1 MSEQAPK
8 PNSMEDVLSRLP
20 DKRPI
25 QLQIAQLKAHLT
37 NTVKTLQSSLM
48 SEMKGLKGE
57 FLMNQASNEK
67 VLNDFSESL
76 RNYERENRDLARLIY
91 RFFEEIDTIWAAL
104 GKDRTCNTVIREY
117 QIEEGIVEEEEKHEE
132 EEEEEEKHEEE
143 EEQKNEEK
151 EVWATLVADDS
162 YEISQPYPYIIR
174 NRETGKVLNPVLNNL
189 GHLNLNLRNH
199 GSISMGKL
207 VAIQWVPNPDKKTK
221 VRHIDG
227 DKLNNRKEN
236 LEWF

>member
-8 PNSMEDVLSRLP
+8 PNTMADVLSMLP
-20 DKRPI
+20 DKRPVQI
-25 QLQIAQLKAHLT
+25 QILNLKAHLT

-48 SEMKGLKGE
+48 EEMKGLKGE

-67 VLNDFSESL
+67 VLNDLTETL
-76 RNYERENRDLARLIY
+76 RIYARENRDLARLIY
-91 RFFEEIDTIWAAL
+91 RFFEEIDAIWKVL
-104 GKDRTCNTVIREY
+104 GKDRTCNTVIREHR
-117 QIEEGIVEEEEKHEE
+117 IAEGIIKEEEEE
-132 EEEEEEKHEEE
+132 EEEEEEKH
-143 EEQKNEEK
+143 EEK

-162 YEISQPYPYIIR
+162 YEISQPYPYKIR
-174 NRETGKVLNPVLNNL
+174 NKETGKVLTPVLNNL
-189 GHLNLNLRNH
+189 GHLNLTLRNR

-207 VAIQWVPNPDKKTK
+207 VAIQWVPNPNKKTK

>member
-8 PNSMEDVLSRLP
+8 PNTMADVLSRLP

-25 QLQIAQLKAHLT
+25 QIQIAQLKAHLT
-37 NTVKTLQSSLM
+37 NTIKTLQSSLM
-48 SEMKGLKGE
+48 TEMTNLKADV
-57 FLMNQASNEK
+57 LMNQASNEK
-67 VLNDFSESL
+67 CLNDFSESL

-91 RFFEEIDTIWAAL
+91 RFFEEIDAIWKVL
-104 GKDRTCNTVIREY
+104 GKDRTCNTVLREY
-117 QIEEGIVEEEEKHEE
+117 QIEEGIVEEEE
-132 EEEEEEKHEEE
+132 EEEKHEEVPE
-143 EEQKNEEK
+143 AAT
-151 EVWATLVADDS
+151 WATLVADDG
-162 YEISQPYPYIIR
+162 YEISQPYPYQIR
-174 NRETGKVLNPVLNNL
+174 NKETGKVLTPVLNNL
-189 GHLNLNLRNH
+189 GHLNLNLRNR

>member
-8 PNSMEDVLSRLP
+8 PNTMEDVLSRLP
-20 DKRPI
+20 DKHPI
-25 QLQIAQLKAHLT
+25 QIQIAQLKAHLT
-37 NTVKTLQSSLM
+37 NTIKTLQSSLM
-48 SEMKGLKGE
+48 TEMTNLKADV
-57 FLMNQASNEK
+57 LMNQASNEK
-67 VLNDFSESL
+67 CLNDFSESL

-91 RFFEEIDTIWAAL
+91 RFFEEIDAIWKVL
-104 GKDRTCNTVIREY
+104 GKDRTCNTVLREY
-117 QIEEGIVEEEEKHEE
+117 QIEEGIVEEEE
-132 EEEEEEKHEEE
+132 EEEKHEEVPE
-143 EEQKNEEK
+143 AAT
-151 EVWATLVADDS
+151 WATLVADDG
-162 YEISQPYPYIIR
+162 YEISQPYPYQIR
-174 NRETGKVLNPVLNNL
+174 NKETGKVLTPVLNNL
-189 GHLNLNLRNH
+189 GHLNLNLRNR

>member
-8 PNSMEDVLSRLP
+8 PNTMADVLSMLP
-20 DKRPI
+20 DKRPVQI
-25 QLQIAQLKAHLT
+25 QILNLKAHLT

-48 SEMKGLKGE
+48 EEMTKLKADV
-57 FLMNQASNEK
+57 LTNQASNEK
-67 VLNDFSESL
+67 VLNDLTETL

-91 RFFEEIDTIWAAL
+91 RFFEEIDAIWKVL
-104 GKDRTCNTVIREY
+104 GKDRTSNTVIREHR
-117 QIEEGIVEEEEKHEE
+117 IEEGIVEEEEEE
-132 EEEEEEKHEEE
+132 EEEDEEEKHEEE
-143 EEQKNEEK
+143 
-151 EVWATLVADDS
+151 EVWATLVADDA
-162 YEISQPYPYIIR
+162 YEISQPYPYQIR
-174 NRETGKVLNPVLNNL
+174 NKETGKVLTPVLNNL
-189 GHLNLNLRNH
+189 GHLNLNLRNR

-207 VAIQWVPNPDKKTK
+207 VAIQWVPNPDKKTR

>member
-8 PNSMEDVLSRLP
+8 PNTMADVLSMLP
-20 DKRPI
+20 DKRPVQI
-25 QLQIAQLKAHLT
+25 QILNLKAHLT

-48 SEMKGLKGE
+48 EEMKGLKGE

-67 VLNDFSESL
+67 VLNDLTETL
-76 RNYERENRDLARLIY
+76 RIYARENRDLARLIY
-91 RFFEEIDTIWAAL
+91 RFFEEIDAIWKVL
-104 GKDRTCNTVIREY
+104 GKDRTCNTVLREY
-117 QIEEGIVEEEEKHEE
+117 QIEEGIVEEEEEEKKHEE
-132 EEEEEEKHEEE
+132 EEEEDEEEKHEEE
-143 EEQKNEEK
+143 
-151 EVWATLVADDS
+151 EVWATLVADDA
-162 YEISQPYPYIIR
+162 YEISQPYPYQIR
-174 NRETGKVLNPVLNNL
+174 NKETGKVLTPVLNNL
-189 GHLNLNLRNH
+189 GHLNLNLRNR

-207 VAIQWVPNPDKKTK
+207 VAIQWVPNPDKKTR

>member
-8 PNSMEDVLSRLP
+8 PNTIADVLSRLP
-20 DKRPI
+20 DKRPVQI
-25 QLQIAQLKAHLT
+25 QIAQLKAHLT
-37 NTVKTLQSSLM
+37 NTIKTLQSSLM
-48 SEMKGLKGE
+48 TEMTNLKADV
-57 FLMNQASNEK
+57 LMNQASNEK
-67 VLNDFSESL
+67 CLNDFTETL

-91 RFFEEIDTIWAAL
+91 RFFEEIDAIWKVL
-104 GKDRTCNTVIREY
+104 GKDRTCNTVLREHR
-117 QIEEGIVEEEEKHEE
+117 IAEGIIKEEEEE

-143 EEQKNEEK
+143 E
-151 EVWATLVADDS
+151 VWATLVADDG
-162 YEISQPYPYIIR
+162 YEISQPYPYQIR
-174 NRETGKVLNPVLNNL
+174 NKETGKVLTPVLNNL
-189 GHLNLNLRNH
+189 GHLNLNLRNR

-207 VAIQWVPNPDKKTK
+207 VAIQWVPNPGKKTK

>member
-8 PNSMEDVLSRLP
+8 PNSMADVLSRLT
-20 DKRPI
+20 DKRPVQI
-25 QLQIAQLKAHLT
+25 QIAQLNAHLS
-37 NTVKTLQSSLM
+37 NTIKTLQSSLM
-48 SEMKGLKGE
+48 EEITNLKVE
-57 FLMNQASNEK
+57 VLTNQASNKK
-67 VLNDFSESL
+67 VLNDFAETL
-76 RNYERENRDLARLIY
+76 RQYNIENQNLARLIY

-104 GKDRTCNTVIREY
+104 GKDRTSNTVIREHR
-117 QIEEGIVEEEEKHEE
+117 IAEGIIKEEEEE

-143 EEQKNEEK
+143 E
-151 EVWATLVADDS
+151 VWATLVADDA
-162 YEISQPYPYIIR
+162 YEISQPYPYKIR
-174 NRETGKVLNPVLNNL
+174 NRETGKVLTPVLNNL
-189 GHLNLNLRNH
+189 GHLNLNLRNR

-207 VAIQWVPNPDKKTK
+207 VAIQWVPNPGKKTK

>member
-8 PNSMEDVLSRLP
+8 PNSMADVLSRLP
-20 DKRPI
+20 DKRPVQI
-25 QLQIAQLKAHLT
+25 QIAQLKAHLT
-37 NTVKTLQSSLM
+37 NTIKTLQSCLM
-48 SEMKGLKGE
+48 TEMTKLKADV
-57 FLMNQASNEK
+57 LMNQASNEK
-67 VLNDFSESL
+67 CLNDFAETL

-91 RFFEEIDTIWAAL
+91 RFFEEIDAIWKVL
-104 GKDRTCNTVIREY
+104 GKDRTSNTVIREHR
-117 QIEEGIVEEEEKHEE
+117 IEEGIVEEEE

-143 EEQKNEEK
+143 E
-151 EVWATLVADDS
+151 VWATLVADDA
-162 YEISQPYPYIIR
+162 YEISQPYPYKIR
-174 NRETGKVLNPVLNNL
+174 NRETGKVLTPVLNNL
-189 GHLNLNLRNH
+189 GHLNLNLRNR